1 MNRYPP
7 KDVSEHQISIMGA
20 ISQCTIFRLKLQE
33 IKSQLPSNILNIYY
47 VPQITTQGFNE
58 GFNEAFNSLS
68 NIMNILNNTSNN
80 LLLSAFYILQGEQYL
95 HIVNNYLK
103 QIQSTS
109 FA

>member
-47 VPQITTQGFNE
+47 IPQITAQ

-68 NIMNILNNTSNN
+68 NIMNILNNNTSNN